1 MLRWDNFKSNYQ
13 PMLCF
18 CKFPTLLPIAI
29 PKMFKIYIEK
39 MTFQYNNHYQ
49 CLMNHRSQMIT
60 FKITMCMML
69 LWQVVRLTLLTLIP
83 YPRGWS
89 EKH

>member
-39 MTFQYNNHYQ
+39 MTFQYNNLQNNNVHDVIMAS
-49 CLMNHRSQMIT
+49 C
-60 FKITMCMML
+60 
-69 LWQVVRLTLLTLIP
+69 
-83 YPRGWS
+83 
-89 EKH
+89 